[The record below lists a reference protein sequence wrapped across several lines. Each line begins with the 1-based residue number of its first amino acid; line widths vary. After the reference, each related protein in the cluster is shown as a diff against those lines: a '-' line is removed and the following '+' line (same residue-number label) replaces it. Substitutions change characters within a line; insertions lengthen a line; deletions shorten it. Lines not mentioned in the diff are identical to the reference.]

1 MKTLLKSFKNNI
13 RQGGMI
19 IALVLIVIFFQIA
32 TDGMLLKPLNIT
44 NIFLQNSYILL
55 LSVGMLLIIVAGQID
70 LSVGSIVGFI
80 GALMGIM
87 TVTNSVNPI
96 LTMILLLIVGALI
109 GAWHGFW
116 VAVFRLPSF
125 IVTLGGTLI
134 FRGLTYVLLSGSS
147 LGPFPEEITVIS
159 TGFIPDIINSGT
171 GVNILCIA
179 VGVLL
184 SVVVVIS
191 KISKRSNN
199 KRYGFEN
206 ESFVEFLIKTIVICI
221 VINAFTI
228 MLSLYQGIPNVV
240 ILLAIIIVLYS
251 FLSNSSV
258 IGRRIYALGG
268 NEMATMLSGVNTKA
282 LTFTV
287 FVNMGMLAALA
298 AIVYTGRLN
307 SANSRAGDGFEL
319 DAIAACYIG
328 GVSASGGVGTIF
340 GAVLGTFVMGVLNNG
355 MSLMGLGSDWQQVVK
370 GLVLTLAVFYDVI
383 SKKKAK

>member
-1 MKTLLKSFKNNI
+1 
-13 RQGGMI
+13 MI